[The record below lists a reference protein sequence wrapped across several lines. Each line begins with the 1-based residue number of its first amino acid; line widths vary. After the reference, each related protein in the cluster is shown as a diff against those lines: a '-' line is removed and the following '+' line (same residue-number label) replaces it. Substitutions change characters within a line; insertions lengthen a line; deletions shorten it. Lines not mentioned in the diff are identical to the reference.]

1 LTAERKLGKVE
12 PRIDSVFNEF
22 EEGKEMTNESNE
34 TEGMTRRQLI
44 TTAVVGGA
52 AVVVGAV
59 GGAAVGNSI
68 ARPDYELELARLR
81 TLVGLY
87 EQLEKIGIDAIIGAG
102 MSAVRG
108 ALDAVRAGLKLLR
121 DGITATESALK
132 NFQTTLESLR
142 SAMNGANLILNDLSG
157 KLRAAETVVTSA
169 LGTAAAPIAET
180 IGKFFTDLIK
190 KIPLGI
196 GDEIL
201 RAINSL
207 TDLIRAVPTTVDSL
221 SKQLLKPMTDLLFP
235 ATGVAPVQ
243 TNLFDPI
250 TKNLLEPLKKM
261 LGDLDTLIAKWETDF
276 TTPVQKALNDRAQ
289 IRKQIAEYRTTY
301 NV

>member
-1 LTAERKLGKVE
+1 MADE
-12 PRIDSVFNEF
+12 
-22 EEGKEMTNESNE
+22 TNEMQANDP
-34 TEGMTRRQLI
+34 EGMTRRQLI

-52 AVVVGAV
+52 AIVVGAV
-59 GGAAVGNSI
+59 GGASVGNSM
-68 ARPDYELELARLR
+68 ARPEYELELARLR

-87 EQLEKIGIDAIIGAG
+87 EQLEKIGIDAIVGAG
-102 MSAVRG
+102 MSVVRG
-108 ALDAVRAGLKLLR
+108 SLDAVRAGLKLLR
-121 DGITATESALK
+121 DGIAAAETAMK

-142 SAMNGANLILNDLSG
+142 SAMNGATLILNDLAG

-180 IGKFFTDLIK
+180 IGRFFTDLIK
-190 KIPLGI
+190 RIPLGI

-201 RAINSL
+201 RATNSL
-207 TDLIRAVPTTVDSL
+207 TDLIRAVPTTIDNL
-221 SKQLLKPMTDLLFP
+221 SKQFFKPMTDLLFP

-250 TKNLLEPLKKM
+250 VKNLLDPLKKM
-261 LGDLDTLIAKWETDF
+261 LTDLDTLIAKWETDF
-276 TTPVQKALNDRAQ
+276 TVPVQKALDDRAK

>member
-1 LTAERKLGKVE
+1 MADE
-12 PRIDSVFNEF
+12 SNEIQ
-22 EEGKEMTNESNE
+22 SNE

-68 ARPDYELELARLR
+68 ARPEYELELARLR

-87 EQLEKIGIDAIIGAG
+87 EQLEKIGIDAIVGAG
-102 MSAVRG
+102 MSVVRG

-121 DGITATESALK
+121 DGITGAESAMK
-132 NFQTTLESLR
+132 NFQTTLDSLR
-142 SAMNGANLILNDLSG
+142 SAMNGANLVVNDLSG
-157 KLRAAETVVTSA
+157 KLRAAETVITSA
-169 LGTAAAPIAET
+169 LGTAAAPIADT
-180 IGKFFTDLIK
+180 IGKFFTELIK
-190 KIPLGI
+190 KIPFGI

-207 TDLIRAVPTTVDSL
+207 TDLIRTVPTAVDSL
-221 SKQLLKPMTDLLFP
+221 SKQLFTPMTNLLFP

-243 TNLFDPI
+243 ANLFDPI

-261 LGDLDTLIAKWETDF
+261 LGDLDTLITKWETDF
-276 TTPVQKALNDRAQ
+276 TTPVQKALDDRAK

-301 NV
+301 DV